1 MQQTHKLTLR
11 LYHQQLYTV
20 CFVQNFG
27 AAHFQD
33 AAIKKKHET
42 NLRLQIRIYKSAV
55 QQEASK
61 YH

>member
-27 AAHFQD
+27 AAHFED
-33 AAIKKKHET
+33 AAIKKKQEI
-42 NLRLQIRIYKSAV
+42 NLILQI
-55 QQEASK
+55 
-61 YH
+61 

>member
-27 AAHFQD
+27 AAHFED
-33 AAIKKKHET
+33 AAIKKKQEI
-42 NLRLQIRIYKSAV
+42 NLILQIWICKSTV
-55 QQEASK
+55 QQGAGK

>member
-20 CFVQNFG
+20 HFVQNFG

-33 AAIKKKHET
+33 AAIKKKHEI
-42 NLRLQIRIYKSAV
+42 NLTLQISINKSTA
-55 QQEASK
+55 QQGASK